1 MYKVLVADD
10 EHNIRNILDFS
21 LHAEGFLVVSALNGE
36 DAFKL
41 AVESKP
47 DLVILDV
54 MMPGQGGVE
63 TCRALKNDQ
72 RTDRHPGRPVDRLDR
87 PQGQASR
94 RRGRGERLH
103 HQTLQSSEGHRGR
116 PGSARRNQRLTWDAP
131 GRIGG
136 WSWTRRSDGGRIHPL
151 RSFEP

>member
-1 MYKVLVADD
+1 LYKVLIADD

-63 TCRALKNDQ
+63 TCRALKKDPRTATIPVILLTALTGREDRNAGTEAGADAYITKPFSPQ
-72 RTDRHPGRPVDRLDR
+72 RVIEVVLGLLGVT
-87 PQGQASR
+87 
-94 RRGRGERLH
+94 
-103 HQTLQSSEGHRGR
+103 
-116 PGSARRNQRLTWDAP
+116 
-131 GRIGG
+131 
-136 WSWTRRSDGGRIHPL
+136 SD
-151 RSFEP
+151 